1 MRKQSMDVDVGVQVS
16 HILWIN
22 WSKQVVSFH
31 CEEGFEPIEFQDH
44 DEMLQYVFQKTSNGF
59 RIQ

>member
-1 MRKQSMDVDVGVQVS
+1 MDVDVGIQVS